1 MTPQER
7 QLVAELFDRL
17 ASLESGPRDPD
28 AERAIADGLQ
38 RAPHGTYALVQ
49 TVLLQDEALKRCHS
63 RIQELEGG
71 PAEEPSRG
79 FLDSMRESLFG
90 RDEPRGS
97 VPPVRPG
104 GAGTS
109 GAWGQ
114 PGGGPGGAGT
124 SGVWGQPGG
133 APPQAGPAPGM
144 APMGAPPIG
153 TGGSFLGNAASTAAG
168 VIGGAMLLNGI
179 RSMFGHSGGAGGFG
193 SGAAVASPW
202 GGSPASGSAANSD
215 LARDAGLDNIG
226 RDRSGG
232 GRDDDTGRTGLFG
245 GDDRDDG
252 DPLGPGDDGYGDAGD
267 DSDFDG
273 DFDGGD
279 TEDV

>member
-28 AERAIADGLQ
+28 AERVIADGLQ

-63 RIQELEGG
+63 RIQELEGR

-79 FLDSMRESLFG
+79 FLDSMRDSLFG

-97 VPPVRPG
+97 VPPVR
-104 GAGTS
+104 
-109 GAWGQ
+109 Q
-114 PGGGPGGAGT
+114 GGAGT

-133 APPQAGPAPGM
+133 SPGGTGASGAWGQPGGAPAQAGPSPGM
-144 APMGAPPIG
+144 APMGAPAIG

-168 VIGGAMLLNGI
+168 VVGGAMLLNGI
-179 RSMFGHSGGAGGFG
+179 RSMFGPHSGGSAFG
-193 SGAAVASPW
+193 QGAAVASPS
-202 GGSPASGSAANSD
+202 GGSAGNSD
-215 LARDAGLDNIG
+215 LARDAGLNDIG
-226 RDRSGG
+226 RDRTG
-232 GRDDDTGRTGLFG
+232 GRDDDTGRTGLLD

-267 DSDFDG
+267 DSDFDDG
-273 DFDGGD
+273 DIDSGD